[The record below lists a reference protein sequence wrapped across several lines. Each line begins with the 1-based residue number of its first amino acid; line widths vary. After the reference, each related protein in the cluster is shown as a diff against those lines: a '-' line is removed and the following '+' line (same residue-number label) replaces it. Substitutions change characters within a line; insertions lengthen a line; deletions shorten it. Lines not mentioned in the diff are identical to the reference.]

1 MQAFIDESLDNV
13 LPKFRQC
20 AKYFQDFTRLFCT
33 LLKILN
39 KIFKLRKREWDST
52 INNVFKDE
60 NMRFF

>member
-20 AKYFQDFTRLFCT
+20 AKYFQDFT

-39 KIFKLRKREWDST
+39 KIFKIAQNRMGQYK
-52 INNVFKDE
+52 K
-60 NMRFF
+60 